1 MLEVSESSIR
11 HFNAFNIHAVIVIAI
26 ILQELD
32 IVMFPVMNVIKTQFL
47 AFGGS
52 VLSVM
57 TLTYALTV
65 IWRENTTVITHF
77 YVTPFHNIEG
87 NAW

>member
-1 MLEVSESSIR
+1 
-11 HFNAFNIHAVIVIAI
+11 
-26 ILQELD
+26 
-32 IVMFPVMNVIKTQFL
+32 MNVIKTQFL

-57 TLTYALTV
+57 TLTYALAA
-65 IWRENTTVITHF
+65 IWRENTIVITSF

-87 NAW
+87 NAR